1 MSARSSTP
9 SARSKLRREWQIPV
23 GALTLAYLRSV
34 PAVRRAELRRI
45 LTDYYHVDEV
55 REIMRKN
62 RAKVIPVEVEVS
74 AEMMENI
81 RAFPG
86 CSSLAFVAHK
96 DDCAHFSIYVR
107 PFFDDKFVG
116 SDLHFDFVSSG
127 PVNVTELLARAPT
140 PRYS

>member
-9 SARSKLRREWQIPV
+9 SARSKLRQEWQIPV

-34 PAVRRAELRRI
+34 PAVRRVELRRI

-55 REIMRKN
+55 REIMRKH

-81 RAFPG
+81 RALPG
-86 CSSLAFVAHK
+86 CSSLVFVAHK
-96 DDCAHFSIYVR
+96 DDCAHF
-107 PFFDDKFVG
+107 
-116 SDLHFDFVSSG
+116 
-127 PVNVTELLARAPT
+127 
-140 PRYS
+140 